1 MRVTKGLVAREIS
14 HLLQCQMAKIL
25 NYFSLS
31 LSLFKKKFD
40 YNLTADIFYW
50 ITSLQIDEGEL
61 LF

>member
-1 MRVTKGLVAREIS
+1 
-14 HLLQCQMAKIL
+14 MAKIL
-25 NYFSLS
+25 NYLS

-40 YNLTADIFYW
+40 YSLTAEIFYW